1 MRIAIIGGGIFG
13 VTTAFILARQHSVDL
28 FEKNSDI
35 LMEASDVNQCR
46 VHRGYH
52 YPRSDETV
60 KSLLDSLSLFK
71 QEFESAIIHDND
83 HYYGIAKK
91 DSITSA
97 SQYIDFCKR
106 NNLEYKINEL
116 DIVDSNK
123 IDLCVKVDENLFD
136 HEKIKKICHEK
147 LKKENVNVFLNHN
160 VDEGIFSK
168 YDYIV
173 ICTYGNS
180 NELLK
185 NKKDKQLDF
194 QFELCEKVFVKLPSK
209 FSKKS
214 ILILDGPFMS
224 VEPVGSTDYFIIGDV
239 INTIHET
246 SFGKY
251 PKFDEKFN
259 SLLNKGIIKNP
270 SITNYDKFIQSASQ
284 FFPDIKN
291 AEYVG
296 SSFCIKTVFSNMD
309 KTDARP
315 TLVRKIDD
323 KILSVFSGK
332 IPTCVKAAN
341 EVLEIINN

>member
-1 MRIAIIGGGIFG
+1 MRIAVIGGGIFG
-13 VTTAFILARQHSVDL
+13 VTMAFILARQYSVDL

-60 KSLLDSLSLFK
+60 DSLLDSMRLFK
-71 QEFESAIIHDND
+71 EEFESSIMYDVD

-91 DSITSA
+91 DSVTSA

-106 NNLEYKINEL
+106 NNLEYKNEDL
-116 DIVDSNK
+116 DILNFDK
-123 IDLCVKVDENLFD
+123 IDLCVKVKENLFD

-147 LKKENVNVFLNHN
+147 LKKEKVNVFLNQKI
-160 VDEGIFSK
+160 DEKIFSK
-168 YDYIV
+168 YDYTV
-173 ICTYGNS
+173 ICTYTNS

-185 NKKDKQLDF
+185 MKEDKQLDF
-194 QFELCEKVFVKLPSK
+194 QFEVCEKVFVKLPSK

-224 VEPVGSTDYFIIGDV
+224 VEPVGSTGYFIIGDV
-239 INTIHET
+239 VNTVHET
-246 SFGKY
+246 SYGKN
-251 PKFDEKFN
+251 PKFDKKFN

-270 SITNYDKFIQSASQ
+270 SVSNYKKFIQSASQ
-284 FFPDIKN
+284 FFPDIIN
-291 AEYVG
+291 AEHFG

-323 KILSVFSGK
+323 RVLSVFSGK
-332 IPTCVKAAN
+332 IPTCVKAAHD
-341 EVLEIINN
+341 VLDIINN